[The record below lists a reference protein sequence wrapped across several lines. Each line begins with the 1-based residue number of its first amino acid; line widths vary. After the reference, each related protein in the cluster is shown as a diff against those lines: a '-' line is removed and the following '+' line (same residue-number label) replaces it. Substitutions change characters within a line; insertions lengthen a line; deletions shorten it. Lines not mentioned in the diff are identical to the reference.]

1 MAGGKAVSSSKTG
14 FSVGGPSGLDV
25 TVAQIVLGTSKSTVR
40 DWLYQEITDLLDEY
54 HRLFKEPK

>member
-1 MAGGKAVSSSKTG
+1 MPADKSARTG

-25 TVAQIVLGTSKSTVR
+25 TVAQIVLGTSKSAVR